1 MRKISA
7 LLIVIFIIIS
17 CNNQNEPKNIDTSKN
32 EKIVK
37 QYFEYFNSHNWKKMA
52 EMYTETAD
60 FKDPSLGKGIVK
72 QTRKQ
77 TEDKYAELNEIFPDL
92 HDKVIQ
98 IYSSGENHIIVEF
111 ISTGTAPD
119 NSKLELPICTIFTI
133 EKGLITKD
141 FTYFDNF
148 QADTTKK

>member
-7 LLIVIFIIIS
+7 LLIVVFLIIS

-92 HDKVIQ
+92 HDEVIQ

-148 QADTTKK
+148 QADTIKK

>member
-1 MRKISA
+1 MRK
-7 LLIVIFIIIS
+7 LLIFLVTVCMFIS
-17 CNNQNEPKNIDTSKN
+17 CNNQNQLKPIDTSKN
-32 EKIVK
+32 EEIVK

-77 TEDKYAELNEIFPDL
+77 TEDKYAELNKIFPDL

-98 IYSSGENHIIVEF
+98 IYPSGENHIVVEF
-111 ISTGTAPD
+111 VSTGTAPD
-119 NSKLELPICTIFTI
+119 NSKLELPICTVFTI
-133 EKGLITKD
+133 ENGLITKD

>member
-7 LLIVIFIIIS
+7 LLIVVFLIIS

-32 EKIVK
+32 EKIIK

>member
-1 MRKISA
+1 MRK
-7 LLIVIFIIIS
+7 LFIIIVTVFILVS
-17 CNNQNEPKNIDTSKN
+17 CNQNQPQKSDTSEN

-37 QYFEYFNSHNWKKMA
+37 QYFEHFNSHNWKKMA

-60 FKDPSLGKGIVK
+60 FKDPSFGKGIVK

-77 TEDKYAELNEIFPDL
+77 TEDKYAELNKIFPDL
-92 HDKVIQ
+92 HDKIIQ
-98 IYSSGENHIIVEF
+98 IYPSGENHIVVEF

-119 NSKLELPICTIFTI
+119 NSKLELPICTVFTI
-133 EKGLITKD
+133 ENGLITKD

-148 QADTTKK
+148 QADTSKK

>member
-1 MRKISA
+1 MRK
-7 LLIVIFIIIS
+7 LFTIVIAVFILVS
-17 CNNQNEPKNIDTSKN
+17 CNNQNQSNIIDSSNN

-60 FKDPSLGKGIVK
+60 FKDPSFGKGIVK

-77 TEDKYAELNEIFPDL
+77 TEDKYAELNKIFPDL

-98 IYSSGENHIIVEF
+98 IYPSGENHIVVEF
-111 ISTGTAPD
+111 VSTGKAPD

-133 EKGLITKD
+133 ENGLISKD

>member
-7 LLIVIFIIIS
+7 LLIVVFLIIS

>member
-1 MRKISA
+1 MKK
-7 LLIVIFIIIS
+7 LLTIVVAVFMIIS
-17 CNNQNEPKNIDTSKN
+17 CNNQNQSQMVDTSKN

-37 QYFEYFNSHNWKKMA
+37 QYFEYFNSHNWKKMS

-72 QTRKQ
+72 QSRKQ
-77 TEDKYAELNEIFPDL
+77 TEDKYSELNQIFPDL

-98 IYSSGENHIIVEF
+98 IYPSGKNHIVVEF

-119 NSKLELPICTIFTI
+119 NSRLELPICTVFTI
-133 EKGLITKD
+133 ENGLITKD

-148 QADTTKK
+148 QADTSKK

>member
-1 MRKISA
+1 MRK
-7 LLIVIFIIIS
+7 LLTLMVAVFIVIS
-17 CNNQNEPKNIDTSKN
+17 CNNQNQPKVIDTSKN
-32 EKIVK
+32 EKIIK

-98 IYSSGENHIIVEF
+98 IYPSGENHIVVEF

-133 EKGLITKD
+133 ENGLITKD

>member
-1 MRKISA
+1 MKKIIT
-7 LLIVIFIIIS
+7 LVIVLILIS
-17 CNNQNEPKNIDTSKN
+17 CNNQNHSEIVDTSKN

-37 QYFEYFNSHNWKKMA
+37 QYFEYFNNHDWKKMA
-52 EMYTETAD
+52 EMYTESAD
-60 FKDPSLGKGIVK
+60 FKDPSFGKGIVK

-77 TEDKYAELNEIFPDL
+77 TQDKYAELNEIFPDL

-98 IYSSGENHIIVEF
+98 IYPSGEKHIVVEF

-119 NSKLELPICTIFTI
+119 NSKLELPICTVFTI
-133 EKGLITKD
+133 ENGLITKD

-148 QADTTKK
+148 EADTTKK

>member
-1 MRKISA
+1 MRK
-7 LLIVIFIIIS
+7 LLTLMVAVFIIIS
-17 CNNQNEPKNIDTSKN
+17 CNNQKQSKVIDTSKN
-32 EKIVK
+32 EKIIK

-52 EMYTETAD
+52 EMYTESAD

-92 HDKVIQ
+92 HDKIIQ
-98 IYSSGENHIIVEF
+98 IYPSGENHIVVEF

-133 EKGLITKD
+133 ENGLITKD

>member
-1 MRKISA
+1 MRK
-7 LLIVIFIIIS
+7 LLIFLVTVCMFIS
-17 CNNQNEPKNIDTSKN
+17 CNNQNQLKPIDTSKN
-32 EKIVK
+32 EEIVK

-77 TEDKYAELNEIFPDL
+77 TEDKYAELNKIFPDL

-98 IYSSGENHIIVEF
+98 IYPSGENHVVVEF
-111 ISTGTAPD
+111 VSTGTAPD
-119 NSKLELPICTIFTI
+119 NSKLELPICTVFTI
-133 EKGLITKD
+133 ENGLITKD